1 MDKTKAQP
9 PEQNTEQKSEARP
22 RLSRSFVLKT
32 ALEVADRE
40 GIAALTMRRLAQEL
54 TVEAMSLYHHISNK
68 DDLQDGMIDLVF
80 AEIDLPPRA
89 IAWKRALRLRS
100 ISVRRVLVRH
110 PWATGLMESRTTP
123 GVATLRHHDAVL
135 GCLRE
140 NGFSLPASAH
150 AYSLLDSYIYGF
162 VLQEI
167 NLPFQNSDQAA
178 EVASTMMVQMPA
190 GGFPYLSEMVLEH
203 VLQPGYAYA
212 DEFEVGLELVLDSLE
227 RLRDAR

>member
-1 MDKTKAQP
+1 MAKTKAQA

-22 RLSRSFVLKT
+22 RLSRPFVLKT
-32 ALEVADRE
+32 ALEVADGE

-80 AEIDLPPRA
+80 AEIDLPPREM
-89 IAWKRALRLRS
+89 AWKRALRLRS
-100 ISVRRVLVRH
+100 ISVRRALIRH

-123 GVATLRHHDAVL
+123 GAATLRHHDAVL

-140 NGFSLPASAH
+140 NGFSLQASAH

-190 GGFPYLSEMVLEH
+190 GEFPYLSEMVLEH

-227 RLRDAR
+227 RLRDAH